1 MIHYI
6 IDGNNLIGKT
16 PRLKEL
22 HFNDKQLSRAELVA
36 ILNSYFA
43 GKKINLTLHLD
54 GYKNLPLNLS
64 KGKIVYSDNQT
75 SDSKIRDEIS
85 QSKNPKLIT
94 LVSSDRS
101 LNEFARVNS
110 STVIKSEEFYKLM
123 TRSSDKNEEAQ
134 AVKNLESEKDYF
146 KKIFRTDNTRS

>member
-6 IDGNNLIGKT
+6 IDGNNLIGKI

-22 HFNDKQLSRAELVA
+22 HLKNKQLSRSELVA

-54 GYKNLPLNLS
+54 GYKNLPLSLS
-64 KGKIVYSDNQT
+64 KGKIVYSDSQT
-75 SDSKIRDEIS
+75 SDAKIRDEIS
-85 QSKNPKLIT
+85 RFKNPKLIT

-101 LNEFARVNS
+101 LTDFARVNS
-110 STVIKSEEFYKLM
+110 STVIKSEEFYGLLN
-123 TRSSDKNEEAQ
+123 RSNDKNEEIR

-146 KKIFRTDNTRS
+146 KKIFGTNNP